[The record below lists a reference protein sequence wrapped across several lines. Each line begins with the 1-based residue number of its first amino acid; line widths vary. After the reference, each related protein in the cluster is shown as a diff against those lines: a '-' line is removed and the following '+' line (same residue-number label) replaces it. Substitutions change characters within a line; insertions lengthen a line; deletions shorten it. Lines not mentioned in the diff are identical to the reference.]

1 MPSAQLWKTQVT
13 TINAVWVGDLTYL
26 NVAGCSWY
34 LVIVMDQSPRRIVA
48 WSLARRCTSAVT
60 CAVLAKSVRR
70 RPAKGVILHRD
81 RGTEYM
87 GAAFCAAVVAHG
99 TCA

>member
-48 WSLARRCTSAVT
+48 WSLARRCT
-60 CAVLAKSVRR
+60 
-70 RPAKGVILHRD
+70 
-81 RGTEYM
+81 
-87 GAAFCAAVVAHG
+87 
-99 TCA
+99 